1 MSIAL
6 AHVIWMWSGIV
17 AAALSCL
24 YGFWRGGTT
33 ERLGAAIIAIAWTLS
48 LLMTSHAGHGP
59 GTAIMVIDCATAVAF
74 AALSLW
80 SRKIWT
86 LVATACMFNDVLTH
100 LLASATKMSIF
111 DYVTATGLWSGWG
124 PVIALAVGVWLH
136 NRPRAKA

>member
-1 MSIAL
+1 
-6 AHVIWMWSGIV
+6 MWSGIV

-33 ERLGAAIIAIAWTLS
+33 ERLGAAIIATAWTLS

-59 GTAIMVIDCATAVAF
+59 GTAIMVIDCATAIAF

-124 PVIALAVGVWLH
+124 PVIALAVGVWLY
-136 NRPRAKA
+136 NRRRAKA